1 MIFILLYTNH
11 CDWQSPYCHTS
22 LPIGRP
28 RLLTPP
34 SLASLVRSPSPDYW
48 KSLRIISWSVTFIP
62 TSDECDGVTCD
73 GPMAMTLSIWDCKVI
88 KVHLSSVS
96 YSSRLMSSQSTR
108 SLTKFVLTSILLIK
122 LFRISRHFLVKR
134 NPYFIHS
141 FTDFLPFSCQDHQLN
156 LQANLSTSYGLWGL
170 SACWTMRRMWA
181 CGSPLF
187 WMSTT
192 QV

>member
-1 MIFILLYTNH
+1 MDRYNNTEWF
-11 CDWQSPYCHTS
+11 SYCFT
-22 LPIGRP
+22 PIIVTDS
-28 RLLTPP
+28 LLTVTPHFP
-34 SLASLVRSPSPDYW
+34 SVVLASLNPLASLFRSPSPDHW

-134 NPYFIHS
+134 NPYFILT

-156 LQANLSTSYGLWGL
+156 LQATL
-170 SACWTMRRMWA
+170 
-181 CGSPLF
+181 
-187 WMSTT
+187 
-192 QV
+192 

>member
-122 LFRISRHFLVKR
+122 LFRISRHFLVNR

-141 FTDFLPFSCQDHQLN
+141 FTNFPPFSCQDHQLN
-156 LQANLSTSYGLWGL
+156 LQANL
-170 SACWTMRRMWA
+170 
-181 CGSPLF
+181 
-187 WMSTT
+187 
-192 QV
+192 